1 MENKDENKHEHKEEK
16 HEEKKKKEN
25 SIGVLDNKSKIDNQ
39 INKSNEEDSQK
50 KESLTDKKITSAPTE
65 AKDEK
70 KKETPKKAALLT
82 PRRYEAAVNAR
93 SLPISLKHSVAICKF
108 IRGKKIS
115 QAVNDL
121 EKVIA
126 EKMPVPMRGEIPHRK
141 GKITSKASGSGRY
154 PKNAAK
160 EFIKLLKSLSGNVT
174 ANKLEDLS
182 DDLRI
187 KIASA
192 NLASRPF
199 GRFGSWRRKRT
210 HVTLKIIVP
219 KKKKHGAKSNKK
231 QGEKK

>member
-1 MENKDENKHEHKEEK
+1 MENKDANKHEHKEEK
-16 HEEKKKKEN
+16 HEEKK
-25 SIGVLDNKSKIDNQ
+25 
-39 INKSNEEDSQK
+39 
-50 KESLTDKKITSAPTE
+50 ESLTDKKIISSQAE

-70 KKETPKKAALLT
+70 KKETPKKALLLT
-82 PRRYEAAVNAR
+82 PKKYESVVNAI

-126 EKMPVPMRGEIPHRK
+126 ENMPVPMKGEIPHRK

>member
-16 HEEKKKKEN
+16 HEDKKEN

-115 QAVNDL
+115 QAISDL

-126 EKMPVPMRGEIPHRK
+126 ENG
-141 GKITSKASGSGRY
+141 Y
-154 PKNAAK
+154 
-160 EFIKLLKSLSGNVT
+160 
-174 ANKLEDLS
+174 
-182 DDLRI
+182 
-187 KIASA
+187 
-192 NLASRPF
+192 
-199 GRFGSWRRKRT
+199 SW
-210 HVTLKIIVP
+210 IC
-219 KKKKHGAKSNKK
+219 
-231 QGEKK
+231 

>member
-1 MENKDENKHEHKEEK
+1 MENKDANKHEHKEEK
-16 HEEKKKKEN
+16 HEEKK
-25 SIGVLDNKSKIDNQ
+25 
-39 INKSNEEDSQK
+39 
-50 KESLTDKKITSAPTE
+50 ESLTDKKIISSQAE

-70 KKETPKKAALLT
+70 KKETPKKALLLT
-82 PRRYEAAVNAR
+82 PKKYEAVVNAR

-126 EKMPVPMRGEIPHRK
+126 ENMPVPMKGEIPHRK

-219 KKKKHGAKSNKK
+219 KKKKHEVKSNKK
-231 QGEKK
+231 QEGRK

>member
-16 HEEKKKKEN
+16 HEDKKEN
-25 SIGVLDNKSKIDNQ
+25 SIGDLDNKSKIDNQ

-219 KKKKHGAKSNKK
+219 KKKKHEVKSNKK
-231 QGEKK
+231 QEGRK

>member
-1 MENKDENKHEHKEEK
+1 MENKDANKHEHKEEK
-16 HEEKKKKEN
+16 HEEKK
-25 SIGVLDNKSKIDNQ
+25 
-39 INKSNEEDSQK
+39 
-50 KESLTDKKITSAPTE
+50 ESLTDKKIISSQAE

-70 KKETPKKAALLT
+70 KKETPKKALLLT
-82 PRRYEAAVNAR
+82 PKKYEAVVNAR

-219 KKKKHGAKSNKK
+219 KKKKHEVKSNKK
-231 QGEKK
+231 QEGRK